1 MEAKHADIFI
11 FLVRYNAI
19 YYDFGCFRAVASA
32 KAEAFAF
39 QARHRFSNVK
49 QHHQLRIY
57 HISVG
62 HASRA

>member
-39 QARHRFSNVK
+39 RAWRRFSNVTE
-49 QHHQLRIY
+49 QHRQL
-57 HISVG
+57 
-62 HASRA
+62 